1 MGPAAATVLRL
12 FQTAL
17 IDPMGNSVDAY
28 TCKNKESTIS
38 NVAFLTMLLP
48 HRFCKQTRCTG
59 ICLEGSHQ
67 RGPAEEQLKA

>member
-1 MGPAAATVLRL
+1 MGLAAATVLRL

-28 TCKNKESTIS
+28 TCKTRHSTIS

-48 HRFCKQTRCTG
+48 HRFCKQT
-59 ICLEGSHQ
+59 
-67 RGPAEEQLKA
+67 